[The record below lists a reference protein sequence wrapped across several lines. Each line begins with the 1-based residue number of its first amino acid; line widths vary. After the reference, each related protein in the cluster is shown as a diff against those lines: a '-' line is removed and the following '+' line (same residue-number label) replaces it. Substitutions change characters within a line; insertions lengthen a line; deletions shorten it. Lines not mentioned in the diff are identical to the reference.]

1 MQSIFAYKKVTVG
14 SLWQAKGVKIKAVG
28 RSLKGKKTKLNQVTF
43 AHLSH
48 YTQHVAYSSKVKS
61 QDNPSPS
68 VHCYLSLRI
77 HSKRDSNDFTAGYI

>member
-1 MQSIFAYKKVTVG
+1 MASKRRED
-14 SLWQAKGVKIKAVG
+14 KGRWEK
-28 RSLKGKKTKLNQVTF
+28 LKGKKNKQLNQVTF

-77 HSKRDSNDFTAGYI
+77 HSKRDSNDFTAGYIWELLG